1 MEMALGLPALA
12 AGLGIGFILGLTGMG
27 GGALMLPFLLWVL
40 RLSPVVAVGTDLVF
54 TTVTRLVGAVQHRR
68 QKTVWLRPVFY
79 LALGSLPG
87 AWLGAWWV
95 VHRAA
100 SDNRWLEVGL
110 PRLIGLMLMLVGGI
124 TLGRSLGW
132 LHAPDLK
139 KERWPS
145 ARAAWFIGF
154 GGGLAVGTTS
164 VGGGTLIAAVF
175 LLFYAVPP
183 QHLVGLDVLHGA
195 LLSGAAMLPYIWKG
209 QIAWAV
215 LPWLWLGA
223 LPGVWLGSRLVA
235 RLPARK
241 VHLALGILVLL
252 AGLRLLWP

>member
-1 MEMALGLPALA
+1 METALA
-12 AGLGIGFILGLTGMG
+12 LPSLLAGLGIGFVLGLTGMG
-27 GGALMLPFLLWVL
+27 GGALMLPFLLWLL

-132 LHAPDLK
+132 LHAPELK

-175 LLFYAVPP
+175 LLLYAVPP

-209 QIAWAV
+209 QVSWAV

-241 VHLALGILVLL
+241 VHLVLGILVLL

>member
-1 MEMALGLPALA
+1 MSGIWWLPALA

-27 GGALMLPFLLWVL
+27 GGALMLPFLLWVV
-40 RLSPVVAVGTDLVF
+40 RLSPVQAVGTDLVF
-54 TTVTRLVGAVQHRR
+54 TTFTRLVGAVQHRR

-95 VHRAA
+95 LQRAA
-100 SDNRWLEVGL
+100 GDGQWLETGM
-110 PRLIGLMLMLVGGI
+110 PRLIGSMLLLVGGI
-124 TLGRSLGW
+124 TFARSVGW
-132 LHAPDLK
+132 LRPPDLER
-139 KERWPS
+139 ERWPS
-145 ARAAWFIGF
+145 ARAAWLIGF

-195 LLSGAAMLPYIWKG
+195 LLSGTAMLAYLLRG
-209 QIAWAV
+209 QVAWSV
-215 LPWLWLGA
+215 LPWLWVGA

-235 RLPARK
+235 RLPARQ
-241 VHLALGILVLL
+241 VHRVLGILVSL
-252 AGLRLLWP
+252 AGLRLLLA